1 MIDTTKKISIPAS
14 DKFDIAY
21 SSYFQSEKVLPHR
34 QSLNERSKPMSN
46 PELSYRVINHWEK
59 NGLIDVDRGEAGTG
73 WRKYSAMDAIW
84 INLMIELRKFG
95 VSIENIRKIREQLT
109 ARNEL
114 YKPSIYPLL
123 EFYTSL
129 FMRYKEETYILIPD
143 NFVIE
148 IATQSEIELVK
159 AMGGICNHISISL
172 HDIIKTVYQKH
183 DIKLKEDNRVEL
195 TKEESIL
202 LSEIRSGNYKAIE
215 VQLKNGKLFQLK
227 KEVIHSDTQIYK
239 LLQEKNY
246 SDVIFKTEN
255 GKVVHAQQIIKQ
267 KL

>member
-1 MIDTTKKISIPAS
+1 MIDTTKKISVPAS

-21 SSYFQSEKVLPHR
+21 STYFQSEKVLPHR
-34 QSLNERSKPMSN
+34 QNLNERSKPMSS

-59 NGLIDVDRGEAGTG
+59 NGLIDVERGEAAG

-114 YKPSIYPLL
+114 YRPSIYPLL

-159 AMGGICNHISISL
+159 SMGGMCNHISISL

-183 DIKLKEDNRVEL
+183 DIKLKEDKRVEL
-195 TKEESIL
+195 SSEELALIY
-202 LSEIRSGNYKAIE
+202 EIRTAAYKAIN
-215 VQLKNGKLFQLK
+215 VKMKNGKIIRLEKDVQLTEK
-227 KEVIHSDTQIYK
+227 QVYK
-239 LLQEKNY
+239 LLQDKNY
-246 SDVIFKTEN
+246 DSITIERQD
-255 GKVVHAQQIIKQ
+255 GKVVDIKQIIKDQ
-267 KL
+267 F